1 MLITLQPASAI
12 GELACSDGTDSVQ
25 GCSCV
30 VRDLLV
36 VFSLSGEFIWTST
49 AGSRVVTI
57 SPFKCNFVL
66 NASTDKH
73 LWSMFVASSNIH
85 ELTAEVICAL

>member
-1 MLITLQPASAI
+1 MDFH
-12 GELACSDGTDSVQ
+12 G
-25 GCSCV
+25 GCH
-30 VRDLLV
+30 
-36 VFSLSGEFIWTST
+36 
-49 AGSRVVTI
+49 VVTI